1 MCSILEDEI
10 ELTLS
15 EFQAMMEEQHENV
28 YLSLMTKKKLQQK
41 YKDEISFGTR
51 SGKSDIDSALT
62 EAWHNKR
69 KVSKTNEV
77 ERIIKTSSKLR
88 LIFILP

>member
-1 MCSILEDEI
+1 M
-10 ELTLS
+10 ELPLR
-15 EFQAMMEEQHENV
+15 EFQAMMKEQHGNV

-51 SGKSDIDSALT
+51 SCKSDINSTLT

-69 KVSKTNEV
+69 KVSKTNEA
-77 ERIIKTSSKLR
+77 ERIIKTSAKLR

>member
-1 MCSILEDEI
+1 MCSILKDEI

-15 EFQAMMEEQHENV
+15 EFQAMMEEQHENI
-28 YLSLMTKKKLQQK
+28 YLSLMTKKKSQQK

-51 SGKSDIDSALT
+51 SGKSDINSTLT

-69 KVSKTNEV
+69 KVSKPNEA